1 MSCSGGKNKNLNN
14 IKMKSAFLG
23 LLSAFTLFYIMYLY
37 KSNMEISPLWYLT
50 AIVNTILFGSQQ
62 IVDEIKKLRK

>member
-1 MSCSGGKNKNLNN
+1 
-14 IKMKSAFLG
+14 MKSAFLG